1 VTAPPVRIGLVGC
14 GRIGRMHA
22 GLIAGRVAGVELGA
36 VFDVDDAAA
45 AAVSAELG
53 VRRAASA
60 AEIIG
65 GDDIDAAAIC
75 SSTDTHVELME
86 AAAAAGKPIF
96 VEKPVSLDLA
106 ALDRAASACA
116 EAGVAVQVGFNRRFD
131 PSHRRVRDRVAAG
144 DAGDVHLVRI
154 SSRDPA
160 PPPVEYLKVSGGIFL
175 DMTVH
180 DFDMARFVT
189 ASEVVEVYAAG
200 AVRVDEAIGA
210 IGDIDTAVVTLT
222 HACGAITVIDN
233 SRRAAYGY
241 DQRVEVFGSE
251 GLVASQNPTAD
262 TAVLLTGAGWQGSAL
277 PHFFLERYLPS
288 YEAEWSAFAATA
300 AGAPSPVS
308 MADGRAPLV
317 IGLAAQRS
325 LRENRPVP
333 VEEIG

>member
-1 VTAPPVRIGLVGC
+1 MTAPPVRIGLVGC

-22 GLIAGRVAGVELGA
+22 ELIAGRVAGVELGA
-36 VFDVDDAAA
+36 VFDVDDEAAA
-45 AAVSAELG
+45 RVSAELG

-60 AEIIG
+60 AEAIG
-65 GDDIDAAAIC
+65 ADDIDAAAIC

-116 EAGVAVQVGFNRRFD
+116 EAKVAVQVGFNRRFD
-131 PSHRRVRDRVAAG
+131 PSHRRVRDRVATG
-144 DAGDVHLVRI
+144 DAGEVHLVRI